1 MGQFPISNKRSERA
15 LQTQF
20 LLTSN
25 SLNKTTNSTMAE
37 EGMRSNSPQIQRNSV
52 GLCEKPTD
60 QEKKDI
66 KAELS
71 MKVLM

>member
-1 MGQFPISNKRSERA
+1 VGQFPISNKRRERV
-15 LQTQF
+15 LQTQI

-37 EGMRSNSPQIQRNSV
+37 EGTRSNSPQIQRNSA
-52 GLCEKPTD
+52 GLCEKPAE

-66 KAELS
+66 KTELS
-71 MKVLM
+71 VLSPR